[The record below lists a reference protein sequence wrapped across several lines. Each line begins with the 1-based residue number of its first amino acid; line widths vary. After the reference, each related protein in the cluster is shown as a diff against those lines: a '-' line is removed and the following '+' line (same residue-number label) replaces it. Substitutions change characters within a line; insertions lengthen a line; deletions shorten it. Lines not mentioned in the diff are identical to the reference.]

1 MKSPRVIFLTGATGA
16 IGGALAR
23 LYAQPRVTL
32 ILHGRNQAQLQ
43 SLADE
48 CRKSGAA
55 VATYQCDLR
64 DYYALDLCINNI
76 QQEFVIDLAI
86 LSHGVN
92 INHGPLNKGET
103 WAEAEALFDINVRA
117 TMAIVHSLV
126 PHMRARRAGQIA
138 LMSSLAAYYGL
149 PVTPSYSASKA
160 ALKTYGE
167 AMRAWLAP
175 EGVEVNVIMPG
186 YVKSDMCDAMPGPKP
201 FLLTPDRAAKK
212 IQQGLHVNQPRI
224 SFPFPLNFGCWLLS
238 ISHPSVAQRILGWLS
253 YHA

>member
-1 MKSPRVIFLTGATGA
+1 MKSPKVIFLTGATGA

-23 LYAQPRVTL
+23 LYAQPEITL
-32 ILHGRNQAQLQ
+32 ILQGRNQLHLQ

-48 CRKSGAA
+48 CRNQGAV
-55 VATYQCDLR
+55 VAIYSCDLR
-64 DYYALDLCINNI
+64 DSSALNAFINTVQN
-76 QQEFVIDLAI
+76 EFVIDLAI

-92 INHGPLNKGET
+92 INHGSLNKGET

-126 PHMRARRAGQIA
+126 PHMRARGAGQVA

-186 YVKSDMCDAMPGPKP
+186 YVKSEMCDAMPGPKP
-201 FLLTPDRAAKK
+201 FLLTPARAAQK
-212 IQQGLHVNQPRI
+212 IQKGLRSNQPRI
-224 SFPFPLNFGCWLLS
+224 SFPFPLNLGCWLLS

-253 YHA
+253 YHG